1 MVKRFSDFEGNEEVA
16 SLMFYDVYL
25 PSRHLGVIEEVFTKE
40 EYRRQG
46 RAKRLVREALLYAKE
61 IGCKCVE
68 LTVRQDAPETQG
80 FYKRLGFKD
89 RLNHAYRYEL

>member
-1 MVKRFSDFEGNEEVA
+1 MPKRFIDYEGNKEVS

-25 PSRHLGVIEEVFTKE
+25 PSRHVGVIEEVFTLE

-46 RAKRLVREALLYAKE
+46 RSTKLIKEALRYAKE

-68 LTVRQDAPETQG
+68 LTVRQDRPDVQDFYKKLG
-80 FYKRLGFKD
+80 FYD